1 MKCPYC
7 NGEMQSGTLFGS
19 PKGGAPT
26 FRTDEWLSKNRMD
39 RLFDSLGS
47 SGILIMP
54 KYSIWYSYRTPALF
68 CPKCKKMIIDT
79 DVSK

>member
-1 MKCPYC
+1 MNCPYC
-7 NGEMQSGTLFGS
+7 GGEMQSGTLFGS

-26 FRTDEWLSKNRMD
+26 FRTDEQLSKSRTERFLN
-39 RLFDSLGS
+39 SLGR

-54 KYSIWYSYRTPALF
+54 EYSIWYGYRTPALF

-79 DVSK
+79 DVTK